1 MTRRVAG
8 IAVLALTL
16 GALPLLAQGPGPGM
30 PHQLPPM
37 LEHVA
42 GMLHQLDLSD
52 AQKQQLHELMM
63 AERPEQTI
71 GKQVRDAEQK
81 LHVALLTDPQ
91 DGQAIES
98 AKAALNA
105 AHAAELD
112 RHVELIQKV
121 AQILTPEQKQQLLKM
136 GPPPAGPRG
145 GRGRGGDGK

>member
-16 GALPLLAQGPGPGM
+16 GALPLLAQTSGPMHPGPGGPGM
-30 PHQLPPM
+30 M
-37 LEHVA
+37 EHVIQV
-42 GMLHQLDLSD
+42 LRQLDLSD
-52 AQKQQLHELMM
+52 TQKQQIHELMN
-63 AERPEQTI
+63 AERPDQSI

-81 LHVALLTDPQ
+81 LHAALLTEPLDS
-91 DGQAIES
+91 QAIET

-112 RHVELIQKV
+112 HHVELMEKI

-136 GPPPAGPRG
+136 GPPPGPRG

>member
-1 MTRRVAG
+1 MTRRIAG

-30 PHQLPPM
+30 HPPGM
-37 LEHVA
+37 MEHVA
-42 GMLHQLDLSD
+42 QMLHQLDLSD
-52 AQKQQLHELMM
+52 TQKRQIHELMM
-63 AERPEQTI
+63 AERPDQTI

-81 LHVALLTDPQ
+81 LHAALLSDPQ

-112 RHVELIQKV
+112 KHVELIQKV

-136 GPPPAGPRG
+136 GPPPGSR
-145 GRGRGGDGK
+145 GRGRGGEQ